1 MRGSTKP
8 NTARREVSN
17 MPNLAEFIA
26 SVIADVAAQV
36 LGDAIA
42 RAGARAFAAK
52 EKRPHRCKAHKPKHL
67 RKR

>member
-1 MRGSTKP
+1 
-8 NTARREVSN
+8 

-42 RAGARAFAAK
+42 RAVARAFAAK
-52 EKRPHRCKAHKPKHL
+52 EKRPLRCKAHKPKHL

>member
-1 MRGSTKP
+1 
-8 NTARREVSN
+8 

-26 SVIADVAAQV
+26 LVIADVAAQV

-42 RAGARAFAAK
+42 RAVARAFAAK
-52 EKRPHRCKAHKPKHL
+52 EKRPLRCVRYQPKHL

>member
-1 MRGSTKP
+1 
-8 NTARREVSN
+8 

-42 RAGARAFAAK
+42 KAVAQACAAK
-52 EKRPHRCKAHKPKHL
+52 KKRPHRCVWYQPKHL